1 MWLTRLC
8 HALFAACVS
17 LLFAF
22 PCLAQT
28 QTTGRISGNVSD
40 AQAKIIVHADVA
52 AENQLTGEK
61 RAAVS
66 DDSGNYALLSLSPGN
81 YNVIISAPGF
91 APTAFREISVGA
103 GSNVSVD
110 AVLQVGTNNSEV
122 TVIGAPP
129 VMRTDTAE
137 IATAFSSSSLATL
150 PLASRNPVQ
159 LLAVAPGVSTA
170 LTNNST
176 LGRNSPEISINGAR
190 VTQNSFQINGVDAN
204 NVSRHDFQD
213 VALPAPESIS
223 EEVVQTSMYGAS
235 VSGAGGASV
244 EIITKSGANAV
255 HGSVYAYFRNDALN
269 ANDPNLKAVGL
280 PRPVLRR
287 DVYGATIGGPIR
299 RDRAFYFF
307 SYQGTNERNGAT
319 DQSLY
324 SSVLIDACLGS
335 DRSASALMQSCGVS
349 SVDPISLALLNAKL
363 PNGQFLIPT
372 PQING
377 LATGTA
383 VSDFSE
389 QQFNADIDYHWRPA
403 DLVTG
408 KLFFS
413 RAPLFSALGFSAF
426 GTNPSF
432 PGFGTHILLNNR
444 ILSLQESHTF
454 GPKTVNEL
462 RLGFNYVDRNE
473 EPDEAFNDIATKITR
488 VNAGQ
493 SAGMPLIYLARNSGG
508 GTVGSNEI
516 TLRGIAP
523 ALSLSDTVSL
533 QRGKHNLQM
542 GAGFRRSAWRS
553 PSVNLLSYGEIDFAT
568 FQDFLQGNSEFSFL
582 GTGVSQADFQ
592 TTDYYA
598 FAQDG
603 WKILRKLNLNLGLR
617 YEFDPPGYEQH
628 GFIGGFD
635 PSLYL
640 PPAQA
645 DQNGFPIGPPARG
658 IVMAGNAA
666 AGINLPGVTRVGD
679 SIIKSNDP
687 DDFGPRIGLAW
698 SPFDS
703 GRVVV
708 RAGYGIFISR
718 PSLLYL
724 GLNFAEPPFYQI
736 SSFAGEPFKDPFPG
750 APSNSS
756 FPLVSSGTL
765 LGSPYAFVDRN
776 NRNPYFQQFN
786 ASLEFQIFRDAT
798 LQVAYAG
805 SRGVRL
811 YRQVSVNQPL
821 LASANHP
828 VTNAVTGQ
836 VITLNTVENAA
847 LRAPLQGVDPG
858 LFQLNQS
865 SGQSTYHSLQVSW
878 NQRKWRGWELNS
890 SYTFSKSMDNASA
903 AGGGAFP
910 NGTLDTG
917 NAADTGTIYGNQ
929 VDPRANR
936 GVSDFDRTHR
946 FVVSSVWDVPQPSFA
961 RNSVTAQR
969 LFSNWQFSGIMIA
982 MSGLPIDI
990 FDAAGGSLY
999 GQIYGARPNWASG
1012 ASRSAA
1018 RTHIPPGYSFNPF
1031 AFQEALVQPGEAI
1044 PSAHDPTA
1052 LAGDTGTDYGNVG
1065 RNVLRG
1071 PGQSNLD
1078 LSISKRFPLQETKTF
1093 YFRADLFNALN
1104 HANEGNPVS
1113 DISTATLDPNTGR
1126 VIAPGNFGRIL
1137 SADSSPRIVQ
1147 LSLKFDF

>member
-1 MWLTRLC
+1 MRFVGERQFLRI
-8 HALFAACVS
+8 AAAS
-17 LLFAF
+17 LL
-22 PCLAQT
+22 LSSSVWAQT
-28 QTTGRISGNVSD
+28 QTTGRISGSVNDSQTKV
-40 AQAKIIVHADVA
+40 IVHADVA
-52 AENQLTGEK
+52 AEDQSTGEK
-61 RAAVS
+61 HAAVT
-66 DDSGNYALLSLSPGN
+66 DDSGNFVLLSLSPGN
-81 YNVIISAPGF
+81 YDVRISAPGF
-91 APTAFREISVGA
+91 APALLRQISVGV
-103 GSNVSVD
+103 GSNVNVD
-110 AVLQVGTNNSEV
+110 AVLQIGANNSEV
-122 TVIGAPP
+122 TVSGAPA

-137 IATAFSSSSLATL
+137 IATTYSSSTLATL

-159 LLAVAPGVSTA
+159 LLAVAPGISTA

-176 LGRNSPEISINGAR
+176 LGRNSPEISVNGAR
-190 VTQNSFQINGVDAN
+190 VSQNSFQINGVDAN
-204 NVSRHDFQD
+204 DVSRHDFED

-223 EEVVQTSMYGAS
+223 EEVVQASMYGAS

-244 EIITKSGANAV
+244 EIITKSGTNAV
-255 HGSVYAYFRNDALN
+255 HGSVYEYFRNDALN

-287 DVYGATIGGPIR
+287 NVYGAAIGGPIR
-299 RDRAFYFF
+299 KDRAFYFL
-307 SYQGTNERNGAT
+307 SYQGTNEQNGAT

-324 SSVLIDACLGS
+324 SSVLIDPCLGN
-335 DRSASALMQSCGVS
+335 DRSAATLMSNCAVS
-349 SVDPISLALLNAKL
+349 SIDPISLALLNAKL

-377 LATGTA
+377 LATGSA
-383 VSDFSE
+383 VSTYSE
-389 QQFNADIDYHWRPA
+389 EQFNADIDYHLRPA

-444 ILSLQESHTF
+444 ILSLQESHTL

-462 RLGFNYVDRNE
+462 RLGFNYADRNE
-473 EPDEAFNDIATKITR
+473 EPDEEFDDLAGKIAR

-493 SAGMPLIYLARNSGG
+493 SAGMPLIYLARNAGG
-508 GTVGSNEI
+508 GTIGSNEI
-516 TLRGIAP
+516 ALRGIAP

-533 QRGKHNLQM
+533 QRGKHNLQL
-542 GAGFRRSAWRS
+542 GAGFRRSAWRA
-553 PSVNLLSYGEIDFAT
+553 PSFNLLSYGEIDFAT
-568 FQDFLQGNSEFSFL
+568 FQDFLQGNSEFSLL

-603 WKILRKLNLNLGLR
+603 WKILRKLNLSLGLR

-640 PPAQA
+640 PPTQV
-645 DQNGFPIGPPARG
+645 DQNGFPLGPPARG

-666 AGINLPGVTRVGD
+666 AGINLPGVTRVGN
-679 SIIKSNDP
+679 SIMKSDDP

-698 SPFDS
+698 SPLDS
-703 GRVVV
+703 ARLAV

-724 GLNFAEPPFYQI
+724 ALNFAEPPFYQI
-736 SSFAGEPFKDPFPG
+736 STFTGQPLEDPFPG
-750 APSNSS
+750 APANSS
-756 FPLVSSGTL
+756 FPLVSSATL
-765 LGSPYAFVDRN
+765 LGSPLAFVDRN

-786 ASLEFQIFRDAT
+786 ASLEYQISRDA
-798 LQVAYAG
+798 LFQVAYVG
-805 SRGVRL
+805 SRGLRL
-811 YRQVSVNQPL
+811 YRQVSINQPTM
-821 LASANHP
+821 ASTSRP
-828 VTNAVTGQ
+828 VTNAVTGE
-836 VITLNTVENAA
+836 VITVNTVENAV

-858 LFQLNQS
+858 LFQLNEA

-878 NQRKWRGWELNS
+878 NQRRWRGLELNS
-890 SYTFSKSMDNASA
+890 SYTLSKSIDNTSA
-903 AGGGAFP
+903 AGGGAFT

-917 NAADTGTIYGNQ
+917 NAADTGVIYGNQ
-929 VDPRANR
+929 VDPRTNR

-946 FVVSSVWDVPQPSFA
+946 FILSSVWDAPPPSFT
-961 RNSVTAQR
+961 RNSAKAQR
-969 LFSNWQFSGIMIA
+969 LFSNWQLSGILVA
-982 MSGLPIDI
+982 MSGLPIDV

-999 GQIYGARPNWASG
+999 GQIYGARPNWSPG
-1012 ASRSAA
+1012 ASKSAA
-1018 RTHIPPGYSFNPF
+1018 RSHVPAGYYFNPF
-1031 AFQEALVQPGEAI
+1031 AFQEALVQPGQAI
-1044 PSAHDPTA
+1044 PSAHDSTA
-1052 LAGDTGTDYGNVG
+1052 YAGDVGTDYGDVG

-1071 PGQSNLD
+1071 PAQSNLD
-1078 LSISKRFPLQETKTF
+1078 FSVSRRFPFTESRNLEL
-1093 YFRADLFNALN
+1093 RADLFNALN
-1104 HANEGNPVS
+1104 HADKSNPIS

-1126 VIAPGNFGRIL
+1126 VISPGNFGRIL
-1137 SADSSPRIVQ
+1137 STDSSPRIIQ
-1147 LSLKFDF
+1147 LSLKFAF